1 MYLSLTMSRFYL
13 IRHGTVD
20 GINDR
25 IYGRTAGIHLSPK
38 GRAQAEA
45 VAQQLAEAGLEAVYS
60 SPLDRAR
67 ETAEVI
73 CQRTKLTVTIEPE
86 LNEIDFGRWTNC
98 RFDELR
104 LDPEWQRFNSNRS
117 SAGAP
122 GGEFML
128 AAQARAVAAI
138 ERLRQQHQR
147 VALVSHGD
155 VIRALVGHYLGFNL
169 DFIHRLRI
177 DPGSITV
184 LEVDE
189 RGAQVTLINGRPATC
204 D

>member
-25 IYGRTAGIHLSPK
+25 IYGRAAGIHLTAK

-45 VAQQLAEAGLEAVYS
+45 VGRQLGEADLEAIYS
-60 SPLDRAR
+60 SPLERAR
-67 ETAEVI
+67 ETAEAI
-73 CQRTKLTVTIEPE
+73 CQRTKVTVAIEPD

-98 RFDELR
+98 RFDDLR
-104 LDPEWQRFNSNRS
+104 ADPEWQRFNLFRS

-122 GGEFML
+122 GGELML
-128 AAQARAVAAI
+128 AAQARVVGAI
-138 ERLRQQHQR
+138 ERLRRQHER
-147 VALVSHGD
+147 VAIVSHGD
-155 VIRALVGHYLGFNL
+155 VIRALVAHYLGFNL

-189 RGAQVTLINGRPATC
+189 RGAQFTLINGRPATC